1 MSSATQIARR
11 YAEALA
17 DAAEAQNMLA
27 ETAEEIRAFATIVTE
42 SRDLH
47 DVLASP
53 AIGPD
58 DKAAVLDAIIERAK
72 PTPMVANF
80 LRVLLRNR
88 RIHHIEA
95 VDRAFASEVD
105 RRTGVVTAQV
115 TTARPLTDAERD
127 VLSTRLASMTGKK
140 VKLTFSTDDALIG
153 GVVTRI
159 GSRIYDGSVRSRL
172 DRMKEQ
178 MAGQIRA

>member
-27 ETAEEIRAFATIVTE
+27 GTRDELHAFATMVAE
-42 SRDLH
+42 SRELR
-47 DVLASP
+47 DVFASP
-53 AIGPD
+53 AIGPVE
-58 DKAAVLDAIIERAK
+58 KSAVLEALVERMK
-72 PTPMVANF
+72 PTPIVASF
-80 LRVLLRNR
+80 LRVLLRNV

-95 VDRAFASEVD
+95 VDRAFADEVD
-105 RRTGVVTAQV
+105 RRTGVVMAEV
-115 TTARPLTDAERD
+115 TTARPLTDGERD
-127 VLSTRLASMTGKK
+127 VLSTRLATMTGKK

-159 GSRIYDGSVRSRL
+159 GSRIYDGSVRARL
-172 DRMKEQ
+172 DRIKEQ
-178 MAGQIRA
+178 MAGQVRA